1 MNRISTIAII
11 TTMAPNRGVYI
22 TDKVSV
28 TLEPINDPSVIPI
41 LKAAIF
47 KAEARVISLG
57 TYF

>member
-1 MNRISTIAII
+1 
-11 TTMAPNRGVYI
+11 MAPNRGVYI

-57 TYF
+57 TYFSAY